1 MQHARKIFVELI
13 LEDYILFKVFFSQPF
28 KAMLK
33 LKPEHRKGPS
43 CDRKTLSSKQ
53 KEMKIK
59 NLIKSFLLLE
69 EDCKIEGLCI
79 RKTVFLIT

>member
-1 MQHARKIFVELI
+1 MEFV

-28 KAMLK
+28 KAILK
-33 LKPEHRKGPS
+33 LKPEHTKCPS
-43 CDRKTLSSKQ
+43 CDREMLSSKQ

-59 NLIKSFLLLE
+59 NLLKSFLLLE

-79 RKTVFLIT
+79 RKTLFLIT